1 MSDEPQTYLL
11 IDGENL
17 DMTLGQRILR
27 ERPRPEQ
34 RPRWERVLEAVRVR
48 FGGPVRA
55 LFFLNASN
63 GLPTGFIAAL
73 QAMDFVPVP
82 LSGAATDKVVDIA
95 ILRTLDALVLREGTV
110 VLGSHDSDFA
120 EGVAPL
126 VHGGRRVAVLGFPEF
141 MSGELRDLDGIE
153 VVDLEHD
160 ADGFDF
166 LLPRI
171 RVIPIDEFDP
181 EAFLG

>member
-1 MSDEPQTYLL
+1 MSEPAVTYLL

-17 DMTLGQRILR
+17 DMTLGQRILK

-34 RPRWERVLEAVRVR
+34 RPRWDRVISYVETT

-55 LFFLNASN
+55 LFFLNASY

-73 QAMDFVPVP
+73 QAMNFTPIP
-82 LSGAATDKVVDIA
+82 LSGSSDDKIVDIA

-110 VLGSHDSDFA
+110 VLGSHDGDFV

-126 VHGGRRVAVLGFPEF
+126 VAGERRVAVLGFPEF
-141 MSGELRDLDGIE
+141 MSGDLRELEGIE
-153 VVDLEHD
+153 ICDLELD
-160 ADGFDF
+160 AGAFDF
-166 LLPRI
+166 SLPRI
-171 RVIPIDEFDP
+171 RVIPIEQFDP
-181 EAFLG
+181 EKYL